1 MKVKQITNVD
11 GFYKALAKCRGRVEL
26 ITEERDVLNLAST
39 LTQFIGLTTVFSN
52 PDIKS
57 YEIVCYDPNDF
68 QYIKEFLVEADQ

>member
-52 PDIKS
+52 PDIKT

>member
-26 ITEERDVLNLAST
+26 ITEERDVLNLAYT
-39 LTQFIGLTTVFSN
+39 LAQFIGLTTVFSN
-52 PDIKS
+52 PDI
-57 YEIVCYDPNDF
+57 IVCYDPNDF

>member
-1 MKVKQITNVD
+1 MKVKQITKVE
-11 GFYKALAKCRGRVEL
+11 GFYKALPKCRGRVEL

-39 LTQFIGLTTVFSN
+39 LAQFIGLTTVFSN

>member
-39 LTQFIGLTTVFSN
+39 LAQFIGLTTVFSN
-52 PDIKS
+52 PDIIS